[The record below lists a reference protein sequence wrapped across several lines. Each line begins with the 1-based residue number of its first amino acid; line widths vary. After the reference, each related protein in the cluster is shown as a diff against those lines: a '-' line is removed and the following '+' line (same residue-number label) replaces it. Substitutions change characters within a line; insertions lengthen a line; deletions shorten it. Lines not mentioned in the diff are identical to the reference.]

1 MKVIEGKEEPWVRP
15 ARPYILFTTS
25 FRKVKC
31 VDHLLIELNKMIDT
45 YDFDVYI
52 AGIVLD

>member
-31 VDHLLIELNKMIDT
+31 VDHLLVELNKMIDT